1 MSASDNAAEPAVTC
15 HFCGAQKPLDLAI
28 DEGWCPS
35 FWDGDR
41 EIGEP
46 ACPVC
51 QSQHL
56 DFNEEYGD
64 FEKKV
69 LPCIVTR

>member
-1 MSASDNAAEPAVTC
+1 MSANDSAFTC
-15 HFCGAQKPLDLAI
+15 HSGGVRKARDLAI

-41 EIGEP
+41 EITEA
-46 ACPVC
+46 ACHAW
-51 QSQHL
+51 QSRHL

-64 FEKKV
+64 VETKV
-69 LPCIVTR
+69 VPCLFTR